1 HAALV
6 ELHLLDR
13 IVFTCD
19 KSVPAVIYKVSE
31 ESFAE
36 CKYDISAEWVG
47 ECSRGLKY
55 VPVSLRNLGFGPTQT
70 VYYPNK
76 TYFFTSFSSGTRY
89 GIRDRKGGLCEKGV
103 RLILEIRDSTV
114 RVPLKPRTDAGLH
127 ELQVPYNVFLCVCLK
142 KFPTEPSIR
151 ISFPKTE
158 VSLLE

>member
-1 HAALV
+1 MIDHAALV

-31 ESFAE
+31 ESFAGVLNS
-36 CKYDISAEWVG
+36 DIISGVCVVG
-47 ECSRGLKY
+47 NALEVLK
-55 VPVSLRNLGFGPTQT
+55 
-70 VYYPNK
+70 
-76 TYFFTSFSSGTRY
+76 Y

-127 ELQVPYNVFLCVCLK
+127 ELQVPVQ
-142 KFPTEPSIR
+142 R
-151 ISFPKTE
+151 
-158 VSLLE
+158 VSYGGMPEKMFQQSLHKNQASHENQSSS